1 MSLPP
6 GFLDD
11 LRTRTSLSQV
21 VGRKVMWDTRK
32 SNQAK
37 GDMWAP
43 CPFHQEKSASFHVD
57 DSKGFYYCFGCH
69 AKGDAISFIR
79 ETENVGFIEAIEI
92 LAQEAGMPVPKR
104 DPHAQEKS
112 EQRSELTDV
121 MEQAVQFHRLQ
132 LKTAPASEARA
143 YLARRGLSEAIQ
155 DRFDMGFA
163 PDVRQGLLQH
173 LTAKGVTPDQLVAAG
188 LCARPEDGGAP
199 YDRFRGR
206 ILFPIRDA
214 RGRCIA
220 LGGRSLDPNAR
231 AKYLNSPETVLFDKG
246 RNLYHLK
253 PAREAAG
260 KGQPLIVAEGY
271 MDVIALVEAGFG
283 AAVAPLGT
291 AVTEHQL
298 ALLWR
303 IAPEPIIALDGDT
316 AGLRAAYR
324 VIDLALPLLE
334 AGQSLRF
341 AVMPEGQDPDDV
353 IRAGGPSALQT
364 LLDKAMPMVD
374 LLWQREIQGKVFDSP
389 ERRAMLDKG
398 LREKIAM
405 IRDPSIRS
413 HYGSA
418 IKELRWALF
427 GTGRQQLWSGQW
439 GKKVKIDALSTTK
452 QSALAQAA
460 DHVPGRLREA
470 VILAALVKAPAL
482 VAEFQEP
489 LESLACS
496 DPRHRQIQTILL
508 SQTVAPAEKM
518 LGAIEAAFGSLELQ
532 GFLAQSHVAVVP
544 CIQRSDDL
552 DLTRLTLR
560 EEFAKLDARLGL
572 AAEIEEAA
580 EDIASLSDETLTWR
594 LKEAASAQESATLS
608 VHKDTAEYDLAENG
622 ARINRDERRA
632 FEALMTQITRVKSS

>member
-112 EQRSELTDV
+112 EQRSELTGV
-121 MEQAVQFHRLQ
+121 MEQAVQFYRLQ

-518 LGAIEAAFGSLELQ
+518 LGAIEAAFGSSELQ

-608 VHKDTAEYDLAENG
+608 VHKDTAEYDRAENG